1 MVLPLVC
8 SPSLLSSLRA
18 LINKATPSEEQSVN
32 MGSRFQPW
40 LWWGQ
45 LVGWT
50 LNQSSPPIHSIKQ
63 LPTPLSECIQ
73 HINFSKALKEIKK
86 CPNISHGNNS
96 LDDFLPKLQYASGT
110 LIRKQAFM
118 KGEDEVKV
126 INPGRFLRLTA
137 GDRCRLQIWVTSN
150 GFCKRELLGDT
161 PHH

>member
-1 MVLPLVC
+1 MALARSACGMDLKPEL
-8 SPSLLSSLRA
+8 SPHPFYL
-18 LINKATPSEEQSVN
+18 T
-32 MGSRFQPW
+32 
-40 LWWGQ
+40 
-45 LVGWT
+45 
-50 LNQSSPPIHSIKQ
+50 
-63 LPTPLSECIQ
+63 TPLSECIQ

-137 GDRCRLQIWVTSN
+137 GDRCRLQI
-150 GFCKRELLGDT
+150 
-161 PHH
+161 